1 MFVNALF
8 TALEHVRTR
17 FHHLDHQIAQGHCP
31 LMLACYC
38 VLKNMSCSWTLV
50 RTRNAGGMMCE
61 SCFLLVSLDLD

>member
-31 LMLACYC
+31 LMLACYR

-50 RTRNAGGMMCE
+50 PDSKRWRHDVRVMFFVGQ
-61 SCFLLVSLDLD
+61 S